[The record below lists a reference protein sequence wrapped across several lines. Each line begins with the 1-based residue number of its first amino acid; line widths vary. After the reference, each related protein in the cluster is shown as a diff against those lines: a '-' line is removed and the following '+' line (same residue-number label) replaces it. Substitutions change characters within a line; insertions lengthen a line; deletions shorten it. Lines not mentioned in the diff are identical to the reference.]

1 MFTALIM
8 GGLVAAGV
16 IILAHKLG
24 IRKIAGHDVAADV
37 AISAGLMILFAGT
50 ISGLMTGAIAGIIV
64 SLYLMAIHKY
74 ASVEKLTITK
84 DNWLPHWEP
93 VPLIR

>member
-16 IILAHKLG
+16 IIVAHKLG
-24 IRKIAGHDVAADV
+24 IRKVAGNDVVADV
-37 AISAGLMILFAGT
+37 AISAGLMFLFAGT

-64 SLYLMAIHKY
+64 SLYLMAIKNNIQ
-74 ASVEKLTITK
+74 VEKLTLGQYF
-84 DNWLPHWEP
+84 LPKWQP
-93 VPLIR
+93 VR